1 MVAHSCRAGNRLQRP
16 NHMASDNPNTSAV
29 KPPVLAPAP
38 DVVTAIVPAR
48 NEEAVIAAC
57 IESLARQAQIAQIL
71 VVNDQSSDA
80 TADVVR
86 SCMKETP
93 NLRLLEAGALPDGWV
108 GKNHAVWVGV
118 QQGTSPWLL
127 FTDADAKHASDS
139 VARALQIAHEQ
150 QAALVS
156 FSPEQISGNWYEK
169 ALIPFIYLRLAK
181 KFSYDQVNDPK
192 SSIAAA
198 NGQFLLI
205 RRDVYDAIGGHRGV
219 AGEVLEDVAIALR
232 VKRAGHRIWFG
243 SGNGLVRTRMYTSFG
258 AMWEGWKKN
267 LYRLVGGTP
276 WTVVREIESA
286 LPWIAFLLIFLGLKF
301 PFLFFVGVLF
311 LIMRQTIYGLDLARN
326 HYPFSFIFYYIPAA
340 FLYAGVLWAS
350 YRSHVKG
357 RIAWK
362 GREYSIGAPESV
374 K

>member
-1 MVAHSCRAGNRLQRP
+1 MI
-16 NHMASDNPNTSAV
+16 
-29 KPPVLAPAP
+29 
-38 DVVTAIVPAR
+38 TAIVPAR

-57 IESLARQAQIAQIL
+57 IESLARQPEIAQIL
-71 VVNDQSSDA
+71 VVNDESSDA

-86 SCMKETP
+86 VCMNGIP
-93 NLRLLEAGALPDGWV
+93 NLGLIETNDLPDGWV
-108 GKNHAVWVGV
+108 GKNHALWVGV
-118 QQGTSPWLL
+118 QQATSPWLL
-127 FTDADAKHASDS
+127 FTDADAQHAPNS
-139 VARALQIAHEQ
+139 VARALQIAREQ

-156 FSPEQISGNWYEK
+156 FSPEQISRNWYEK

-181 KFSYDQVNDPK
+181 KFSYDRVNDLASP
-192 SSIAAA
+192 IAAA

-205 RRDVYDAIGGHRGV
+205 RRDVYDAIDGHRGV
-219 AGEVLEDVAIALR
+219 AGEVLEDVALAMR

-243 SGNGLVRTRMYTSFG
+243 SGEGLVRTRMYTSFR

-267 LYRLVGGTP
+267 LYRLMGGTP
-276 WTVVREIESA
+276 WVVAREMEA
-286 LPWIAFLLIFLGLKF
+286 TLPWIPFLLILLGLKF
-301 PFLFFVGVLF
+301 SFLLFLGVLF

-326 HYPFSFIFYYIPAA
+326 HYPFSFIFYYIPAT

-362 GREYSIGAPESV
+362 GREYSIGAQESV